1 MRIEGWWMDGWMD
14 GGDVKNNILGG
25 RVENDTIGQDRTGR
39 ENRPREE
46 KLTRIRE
53 IDSSQGTQKGRGRS
67 TKTDCRGGCSQW

>member
-1 MRIEGWWMDGWMD
+1 M
-14 GGDVKNNILGG
+14 KNNILGE
-25 RVENDTIGQDRTGR
+25 RIENDTTGQNRTEQNRTGQDRTGR

-46 KLTRIRE
+46 KLTSTRE